1 MKKVLKEIGMFVLVM
16 GAALLF
22 IFLCATIVYYRS
34 NAESYKSNAES
45 LQAELNNERFG
56 VEKLLPCPICGEEVE
71 FEQVSDDYHIVCD
84 RWEDGKGCN
93 LETGYYD
100 TKEELVK
107 AWNGMGGSK

>member
-1 MKKVLKEIGMFVLVM
+1 MKKVLKEIGMFVFVM

-34 NAESYKSNAES
+34 NAES
-45 LQAELNNERFG
+45 LQAELNNERYG
-56 VEKLLPCPICGEEVE
+56 VEKLLPCPICKEEVE
-71 FEQVSDDYHIVCD
+71 LEQVSDSYHIVCD
-84 RWEDGKGCN
+84 KWEDGKGCN

-107 AWNGMGGSK
+107 AWNGMGGSE